1 MLTISEMVD
10 EVQFRY
16 LADHAG
22 SLDATSTQLETWV
35 RQSIQFYL
43 TILPPVKIEGASVN
57 SNREAALPQETAE
70 VFFVARGAS
79 LLFPHQ
85 WLQGDEYVSFK
96 SGSVASGDDVVLYYT
111 PSYDTEG
118 AAEIDTDGVFGRDW
132 LKEISL
138 VRAGMYLQRRDS
150 KRSPGRGGSKE
161 AQGFRVD
168 QADAG
173 ELYAMMKTRYEQ
185 WFQKMRDHLQ
195 TRLAFG
201 DAPMRDSPL
210 AGFINNARVISP
222 LDPPGRQIP

>member
-1 MLTISEMVD
+1 MLNVDAMVA

-16 LADHAG
+16 LADTA
-22 SLDATSTQLETWV
+22 STLDPTATQLDTWV
-35 RQSIQFYL
+35 RQAIQFYL
-43 TILPPVKIEGASVN
+43 TVLPPVKIESAVVTA
-57 SNREAALPQETAE
+57 NREAAMPQETAE

-85 WLQGDEYVSFK
+85 WMQVDEFVAFK
-96 SGSVASGDDVVLYYT
+96 PGAVASGDDVTLYYT
-111 PSYDTEG
+111 PSYDIAS
-118 AAEIDTDGVFGRDW
+118 AAEFDTDCIFGRDW
-132 LKEISL
+132 CKEIAL

-150 KRSPGRGGSKE
+150 KRSPGRGATREGQ
-161 AQGFRVD
+161 AFRVD
-168 QADAG
+168 QSDAN

-210 AGFINNARVISP
+210 AGFVNNARVISP